1 MTKLSLA
8 AAAGLTAA
16 GACVFA
22 QAARLPLYDDFSG
35 AGIDRAR
42 WSETESWRMVGNGKA
57 KLGRWIYGSTT
68 SNAGTTTESFNLS
81 LAGAAMPKGLG
92 ATIKVTDLSTNEG
105 CAANTA
111 PSLPRARI
119 IASYFNIRPGGPVPG
134 DRTGDVFALLQLVRA
149 SNSSDPPDVVRVQ
162 GRVGDCTNADCSGS
176 ALLYAVELGTAMKG
190 DAVVAQ
196 IDWDKK
202 NNKFRFTRDRT
213 TVQETPYT
221 EDDSF
226 APSLAFANLS
236 LRNEAANC
244 TAVKVK
250 SGLSAEFD
258 DVRLSP

>member
-1 MTKLSLA
+1 
-8 AAAGLTAA
+8 
-16 GACVFA
+16 
-22 QAARLPLYDDFSG
+22 
-35 AGIDRAR
+35 
-42 WSETESWRMVGNGKA
+42 
-57 KLGRWIYGSTT
+57 
-68 SNAGTTTESFNLS
+68 
-81 LAGAAMPKGLG
+81 
-92 ATIKVTDLSTNEG
+92 
-105 CAANTA
+105 
-111 PSLPRARI
+111 
-119 IASYFNIRPGGPVPG
+119 
-134 DRTGDVFALLQLVRA
+134 VRA
-149 SNSSDPPDVVRVQ
+149 SNSSDPPDVVHVQ